1 MNNINQLLAQAQKLQ
16 ANVSKVQNEIKD
28 KEVIG
33 TSGSSAVEITL
44 TVNGKMKSIVIKKEI
59 IDPEDKEMLEDLII
73 TAFNDAKTKADSI
86 YEEEMKKATGGMHL
100 PGLF

>member
-1 MNNINQLLAQAQKLQ
+1 MNNINQLFAQAKKLQ
-16 ANVSKVQNEIKD
+16 DNVAKAQDNIKD

-33 TSGSSAVEITL
+33 TAGSGAVE
-44 TVNGKMKSIVIKKEI
+44 VNGKMKSIIIDKKI
-59 IDPEDKEMLEDLII
+59 VDPEDKEMLEDLIV
-73 TAFNDAKTKADSI
+73 TAFNDAKTKADAI

>member
-1 MNNINQLLAQAQKLQ
+1 MTIGVTFHLWMMIPNMIN
-16 ANVSKVQNEIKD
+16 
-28 KEVIG
+28 
-33 TSGSSAVEITL
+33 VEQYL
-44 TVNGKMKSIVIKKEI
+44 S
-59 IDPEDKEMLEDLII
+59 DPEDKEMLEDLII

>member
-16 ANVSKVQNEIKD
+16 ANVAKAQNDIKD
-28 KEVIG
+28 REVSG
-33 TSGSSAVEITL
+33 TSGSGAIEIKL
-44 TVNGKMKSIVIKKEI
+44 TVSGKMKSIVIDKKI

-73 TAFNDAKTKADSI
+73 TAFNDAKTKADAI